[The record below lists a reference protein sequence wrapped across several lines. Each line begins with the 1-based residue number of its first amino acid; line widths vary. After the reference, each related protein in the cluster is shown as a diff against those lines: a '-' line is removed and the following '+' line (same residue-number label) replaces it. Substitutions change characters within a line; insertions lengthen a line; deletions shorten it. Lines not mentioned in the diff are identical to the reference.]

1 LPEGIERQAA
11 MQTYSPTASI
21 SMAAPPGGQRSSR
34 QTEDLVYQGFTVAAI
49 LLVLGSLWIF

>member
-1 LPEGIERQAA
+1 

-21 SMAAPPGGQRSSR
+21 SMAAPDGERKSSR
-34 QTEDLVYQGFTVAAI
+34 KTEDLVYQGVTIAAI

>member
-1 LPEGIERQAA
+1 

-21 SMAAPPGGQRSSR
+21 SRSAPADGRKSSR

-49 LLVLGSLWIF
+49 LLVLGSLWLF

>member
-1 LPEGIERQAA
+1 
-11 MQTYSPTASI
+11 MQNYSPTASI
-21 SMAAPPGGQRSSR
+21 SMATPAGGQRLVR

>member
-1 LPEGIERQAA
+1 

-21 SMAAPPGGQRSSR
+21 STAESAGERKSSR
-34 QTEDLVYQGFTVAAI
+34 QTEDLVYQGVTIAAI